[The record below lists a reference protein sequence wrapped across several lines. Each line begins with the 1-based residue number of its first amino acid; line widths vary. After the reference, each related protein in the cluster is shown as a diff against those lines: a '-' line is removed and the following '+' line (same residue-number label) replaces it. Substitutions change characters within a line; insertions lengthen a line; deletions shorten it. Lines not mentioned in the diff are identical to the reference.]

1 MDYTLVLAFLFGLL
15 LLYVV
20 VRLFYLPLRWVLVAV
35 YNGILG
41 GIILWLV
48 NLVGGLVGL
57 SIAINPVT
65 ALIAGFL
72 GVPGVIV
79 LAMIQYIAP

>member
-1 MDYTLVLAFLFGLL
+1 MDYTLVFAFLFGLL

-20 VRLFYLPLRWVLVAV
+20 VRLFYVPLRWVLLAV
-35 YNGILG
+35 YNGVLG

-48 NLVGGLVGL
+48 NLVGGYVGL

-79 LAMIQYIAP
+79 LAIIQHIAP

>member
-41 GIILWLV
+41 GIVLWLV

-57 SIAINPVT
+57 GIAINPVT

-79 LAMIQYIAP
+79 LAIIQYIAP